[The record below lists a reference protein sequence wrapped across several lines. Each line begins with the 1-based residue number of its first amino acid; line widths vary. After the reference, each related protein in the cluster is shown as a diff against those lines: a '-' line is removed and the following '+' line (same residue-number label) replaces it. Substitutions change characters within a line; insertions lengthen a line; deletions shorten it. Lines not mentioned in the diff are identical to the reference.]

1 MNRDSLNKNSL
12 LFITNSISGGGAER
26 ATNLL
31 VNALHDEG
39 ADVKLIAL
47 NEGPEDLV
55 KLRCPV
61 FEIHRKWR
69 GSVFETF
76 KSYRKVQSIVRQEK
90 PDVIVL
96 NCDLPELIGCLLL
109 HKSRVIVVE
118 HAAKPWPTRISIG
131 KLVRLVHRL
140 RGSNFVTVSPHLTIW
155 PHKGKPAQVFV
166 NPVNLIKTTYSV
178 KNVGCSSFRIVH
190 IGRLVESKQP
200 NWVLSIAS
208 LTHTPCAFIGSG
220 PLEEDLKKRAQ
231 QENIS
236 AEFMGQVPNPYDLL
250 SPDDLLLITSKNEG
264 DGLVLVEAISL
275 GVPFLANDVSD
286 FEKFNLPQLNRCKDI
301 EDFVNKVNDFKSSQ
315 VNLALN
321 ADFKEEILKGRSP
334 KFVAGLWLD
343 YLNSQFKLNF
353 KDSA

>member
-1 MNRDSLNKNSL
+1 MNPDNLNKSSL

-26 ATNLL
+26 ATNIL

-69 GSVFETF
+69 GSVLETF
-76 KSYRKVQSIVRQEK
+76 KSYRKVQRIIRQQK

-96 NCDLPELIGCLLL
+96 NCDLPELIGCLLI

-118 HAAKPWPTRISIG
+118 HAAKPWPTRTSIG

-155 PHKGKPAQVFV
+155 PHRGKPAQIFV
-166 NPVNLIKTTYSV
+166 NPVNLIRTTYSV
-178 KNVGCSSFRIVH
+178 KKVECGSFRIVH

-208 LTHTPCAFIGSG
+208 LTHSPCAFIGSG
-220 PLEEDLKKRAQ
+220 PLEEELKKRAQ

-236 AEFMGQVPNPYDLL
+236 AEFFGQVPNPYDLL

-275 GVPFLANDVSD
+275 GVPFLANDISD
-286 FEKFNLPQLNRCKDI
+286 FEKFELPQIHRCKGI
-301 EDFVNKVNDFKSSQ
+301 EDFVNKVNAVKSNQ

-321 ADFKEEILKGRSP
+321 ADFKEKILKGRSP
-334 KFVAGLWLD
+334 KYVAGLWLD

-353 KDSA
+353 RDSV